1 MTTSLLWGLGG
12 AAVAALS
19 GLFAIVAVLNA
30 REYRVVRR
38 GPIID
43 PATVELPD
51 PNAGMPWHPKRR
63 AQRWP
68 DPLAEPPVLTRES
81 AGLHAEAAARR
92 ADKFRHV
99 GESVVVVFAL
109 PLALVA
115 NSVAASWPVAPGGG
129 TWILAVVAGACVW
142 LGIRSKTTL
151 ADQWEVVAQMYAAAA
166 EALCDEAA
174 VSESAQARPV
184 RPRRTVAQRLIAAWR
199 AFIS

>member
-19 GLFAIVAVLNA
+19 VLFAIVTVLNA
-30 REYRVVRR
+30 LEYRVVRR

-43 PATVELPD
+43 PATTELPD

-68 DPLAEPPVLTRES
+68 DPLAVPPILTREA

-92 ADKFRHV
+92 ADNFRHV
-99 GESVVVVFAL
+99 GETVIIVFAL
-109 PLALVA
+109 PLALVV
-115 NSVAASWPVAPGGG
+115 NSAAASWPVAPGGG
-129 TWILAVVAGACVW
+129 TWILAAVAGAGIW

-151 ADQWEVVAQMYAAAA
+151 ADHWEVVAQMYAAAA
-166 EALCDEAA
+166 EALSNEAA
-174 VSESAQARPV
+174 TVAARPD
-184 RPRRTVAQRLIAAWR
+184 RSRRTVAQRLIAAWR